1 MPYKTTEHRHNGAWL
16 GAGGRAGDGQ
26 LAPQTERLTPPRAQ
40 RVSSH
45 VPDSSS
51 SDPNPPCEHGRK
63 ADMCAS
69 QRALAGLSCISYGA
83 NDGCKYVALW
93 SSASWPACWHG
104 GNDIVV
110 AVTIEVLL
118 LGRAESGYFLAAIC
132 LFPELATVLVV
143 GLCSQDLRRAM
154 ARCAPLSQ
162 RFRTLG
168 DWIIAYLESCARL
181 SIDFTVIFVMNHE
194 IAHVTPIFLR
204 LRRALVFP
212 IWHLSATP
220 YRSTTPYPPAR
231 SAAEFLL
238 ADAKL

>member
-1 MPYKTTEHRHNGAWL
+1 M
-16 GAGGRAGDGQ
+16 
-26 LAPQTERLTPPRAQ
+26 
-40 RVSSH
+40 
-45 VPDSSS
+45 
-51 SDPNPPCEHGRK
+51 
-63 ADMCAS
+63 
-69 QRALAGLSCISYGA
+69 
-83 NDGCKYVALW
+83 
-93 SSASWPACWHG
+93 
-104 GNDIVV
+104 V

-212 IWHLSATP
+212 IWYLSATP
-220 YRSTTPYPPAR
+220 YRSTTQCLVAPLTNACRTLMLGLAQPANTLR
-231 SAAEFLL
+231 AAARAVL
-238 ADAKL
+238 AWHVMLFRAPGH

>member
-1 MPYKTTEHRHNGAWL
+1 M
-16 GAGGRAGDGQ
+16 
-26 LAPQTERLTPPRAQ
+26 
-40 RVSSH
+40 S
-45 VPDSSS
+45 
-51 SDPNPPCEHGRK
+51 
-63 ADMCAS
+63 
-69 QRALAGLSCISYGA
+69 
-83 NDGCKYVALW
+83 
-93 SSASWPACWHG
+93 
-104 GNDIVV
+104 IVV
-110 AVTIEVLL
+110 AVTIEVLP

-181 SIDFTVIFVMNHE
+181 SIDFTVIFVMNYE

-204 LRRALVFP
+204 LRRALPLVFP

-220 YRSTTPYPPAR
+220 YRSTTPVSGLSAR
-231 SAAEFLL
+231 EARAATSRESAIRQYVMNEVRQTQRELRAERW
-238 ADAKL
+238 